1 MKTQEDKHTRARQI
15 IKMVHREGLLQG
27 LSIGIIIGTG
37 ITILIQYL
45 KTLL

>member
-1 MKTQEDKHTRARQI
+1 MSTQEDKHTKARQI
-15 IKMVHREGLLQG
+15 LKIVHREGLALG

-45 KTLL
+45 RTQL